1 MTGIVHFY
9 STSEEQKDPIIPSF
23 PFHSS
28 HDYEGASCA
37 GGRYSVLSYPEKCV
51 SEERK
56 KERMFHF
63 CYLFQLSY
71 TSAKRKNLFSLS
83 SWLKM

>member
-9 STSEEQKDPIIPSF
+9 SKSKEQKDPIIPSF

-28 HDYEGASCA
+28 YDYEEGASCA

-56 KERMFHF
+56 NVPFL
-63 CYLFQLSY
+63 LFISVILHIRE
-71 TSAKRKNLFSLS
+71 A
-83 SWLKM
+83 